1 MEWPILLA
9 TGMQTVTS
17 SRSLSLS
24 LSSSLCVKLEKCFLF
39 LFGGRVLFFRK
50 KKKKKFLALLQFF
63 LFFGGERERGRGRI
77 LVQVEYS
84 VKPVWSIS
92 YSQTA
97 H

>member
-1 MEWPILLA
+1 MADLVSYGNADRDIE
-9 TGMQTVTS
+9 QV
-17 SRSLSLS
+17 S

-63 LFFGGERERGRGRI
+63 LFFGGERERERERERGRI

-84 VKPVWSIS
+84 VKPVV
-92 YSQTA
+92 Y
-97 H
+97 